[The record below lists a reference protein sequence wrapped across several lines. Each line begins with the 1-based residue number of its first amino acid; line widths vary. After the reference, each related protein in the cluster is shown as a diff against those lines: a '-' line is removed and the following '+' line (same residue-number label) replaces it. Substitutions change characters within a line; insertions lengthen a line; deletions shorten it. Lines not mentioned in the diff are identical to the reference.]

1 LNRFESLN
9 NTPETLM
16 TQPTRIAVI
25 AHALRSAGGLSV
37 GRDLVDG
44 ITRIAPENKYL
55 FLIPEGLGYEALC
68 ERVPNAEIHALP
80 SMNFAK
86 RIWRDRFKTPKL
98 IKSFKPDTV
107 LALDSSLG
115 LANPP
120 SPQAIVFYAAQ
131 LLYPDSHFGPR
142 TFKDKIRHRYLK
154 SHFIKELKQTQLVFC
169 QTEVMKTRLRE
180 IYGFDEKIMVAG
192 PSVPDSMRQIPKD
205 IPAPSTF
212 IGHENQ
218 LKLFCPARYYPHK
231 NLEIFV
237 DLFTEFSDELANV
250 TVFITLTADQH
261 SNAAKLMKKIVQLN
275 LENNIVNLGHI
286 QYEDI
291 GAYYRH
297 SDALFMPSLLESFS
311 TTYVEAMAAGL
322 PILTSDLDFAR
333 SACGDAADY
342 FDPFSPEAVKSSIVK
357 FRDDE
362 ARRNELSRLGEQKM
376 QSEVTTW
383 DDIATTV
390 IENVKQIAVGIT

>member
-1 LNRFESLN
+1 
-9 NTPETLM
+9 M

-44 ITRIAPENKYL
+44 ITRIAPGNEYL

-86 RIWRDRFKTPKL
+86 RLWRDRFTTPKS
-98 IKSFKPDTV
+98 IKSFKPDAV

-154 SHFIKELKQTQLVFC
+154 SHFTKELKQTQLVFC
-169 QTEVMKTRLRE
+169 QTEVMKTRLRD
-180 IYGFDEKIMVAG
+180 IYRFDEKIIVAG

-205 IPAPSTF
+205 IPSPVAF
-212 IGHENQ
+212 GGHEDQ

-231 NLEIFV
+231 NLEILT
-237 DLFTEFSDELANV
+237 DLFSEFPDELANV
-250 TVFITLTADQH
+250 TAFITLTADQH
-261 SNAAKLMKKIVQLN
+261 PNAAKLLKKISQLK
-275 LENNIVNLGHI
+275 LEDNIINLGHI
-286 QYEDI
+286 PYEEI
-291 GAYYRH
+291 GGYYRH

-322 PILTSDLDFAR
+322 PILTSDLDFAL

-342 FDPFSPEAVKSSIVK
+342 FDPFSPESVKTTIIN
-357 FRDDE
+357 FRDNKDRQDE
-362 ARRNELSRLGEQKM
+362 LARLGEQKM
-376 QSEVTTW
+376 QSEVTSW

-390 IENVKQIAVGIT
+390 IENVKQIAAKNV